1 MKANWKEIA
10 VIVTIVLMVTITA
23 ICSFIAVFNSFDNE
37 REYYIIEKV
46 DEIQLQLNNIEQHIN
61 YMEIQLE
68 ENIYELD

>member
-1 MKANWKEIA
+1 MDMDKYTIKEIIVW
-10 VIVTIVLMVTITA
+10 VILLLTLCFSAITA
-23 ICSFIAVFNSFDNE
+23 YNSLDNS
-37 REYYIIEKV
+37 REYHIVEEV